1 MTPYD
6 FVNAINNKAKKDL
19 MTGTDNDQ
27 LAESSYVPFIVN
39 KALSYFPDTIMY
51 ANAMNQLNHIDSKL
65 QFHYLLNTV
74 RPGKRFSKWTKRV
87 DSDDLQLVMEYY
99 SYNITKAKQALAL
112 LTPEQL
118 SLIKNNIT
126 HGVEE

>member
-1 MTPYD
+1 MNPYD
-6 FVNAINNKAKKDL
+6 YVNAINSKQKKDL
-19 MTGTDNDQ
+19 MTGSDNDQ
-27 LAESSYVPFIVN
+27 LAESSYIPFIVN
-39 KALSYFPDTIMY
+39 KALSYFPDTVMY
-51 ANAMNQLNHIDSKL
+51 ANAMNQYNLIDNKL

-87 DSDDLQLVMEYY
+87 DSEDLQLVMEYY
-99 SYNITKAKQALAL
+99 SYNITKAKQALSI

-118 SLIKNNIT
+118 SLIKQNIT